1 LRRTSDPVLART
13 QLTASLVRFRALGA
27 DPWAARAAAT
37 LRAAGFPS
45 RAGSVGPCVA
55 LTAREL
61 GIASLA
67 ASGLTNKEIGAQLF
81 LSHRTVASMLYKV
94 FPKLGVTTRAA
105 LRDALTVAVVG
116 GGDQAG
122 DTAGGHGAAA
132 LAESRGPGV
141 GSQMTDAAT

>member
-1 LRRTSDPVLART
+1 
-13 QLTASLVRFRALGA
+13 
-27 DPWAARAAAT
+27 
-37 LRAAGFPS
+37 
-45 RAGSVGPCVA
+45 
-55 LTAREL
+55 
-61 GIASLA
+61 
-67 ASGLTNKEIGAQLF
+67 
-81 LSHRTVASMLYKV
+81 V